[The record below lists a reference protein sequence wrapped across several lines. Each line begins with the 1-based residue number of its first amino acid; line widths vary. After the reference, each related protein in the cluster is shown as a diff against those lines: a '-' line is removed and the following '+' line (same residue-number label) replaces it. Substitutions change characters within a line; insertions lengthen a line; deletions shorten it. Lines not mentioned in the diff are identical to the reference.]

1 MQITVTN
8 NQCIEGLSKTQKN
21 KIKDAL
27 TYDNPKYKQAKRY
40 GRSKYISIP
49 PYLQYYEDNGTSLTV
64 PFGFNISSIIS
75 NCPTPIFNTNRVNV
89 DYPELKIELRDD
101 QRKALQGFVSYKRPF
116 NKLENTY
123 GVIQL
128 PTGKGKTILAIY
140 MAHHFNQK
148 ALILVHKDDLVVGW
162 TNDIL
167 KCFDNKIS
175 VGLIKAKKRVIG
187 EQFTIATVQTL
198 ARMSEEELSQ
208 YTNQFGMIIQ
218 DECLTGDTLV
228 VKSDGSVTTIPNI
241 YDNCDIIGGKVSHSF
256 SRKSKIYQLNCNN
269 AIIKGSPTHKT
280 WCVRKKSS
288 SYQYGIGDFEVKKIE
303 DLNSDYLVPVIYKIP
318 HTTRNN
324 TQPYYAKFCAM
335 IMCDGHL
342 DKLPSRRVKVNVSKD
357 RRYYRSIFEEFCD
370 NTNYTFK
377 ASLDCRRNLTLWCND
392 EVLKN
397 DLNTTWGIDCGK
409 KSNTIKIPDFMYSAP
424 IDTIKAFIETCFNCE
439 GDLSIS
445 EYNSCRYNFN
455 TCSYQFAQG
464 LSMLLKKFG
473 VLCSIHTIKRTNP
486 IHNTIYRLSISGYF
500 FNVFADTFTLLPRKT
515 TTRRNSQ
522 NTKTHRFL
530 GDFYLSQVNGVE
542 DLGYEDTVYDFEVSM
557 THTFIANGLVTHNCH
572 HVGAN
577 SFNIVDKFNCQ
588 FKIGLSATPT
598 RTDGLNQCFDLF
610 FGGIVYKHKYSKDD
624 KDILPVEVRVK
635 ETKAKYRPF
644 VIKNKQGVYAT
655 DQFFNMYDYDISELP
670 KDFKTVDS
678 FDYRDKPRVPYL
690 VTDNAVVLDRRYKI
704 MVCKDIIK
712 EVRQGH
718 SCLALFTQKEH
729 IEQYNRYLCRF
740 LPKNLIS
747 LYYGDSKEKSEVLM
761 KRAENREVLVTLGTF
776 AKATEG
782 TNVKAWEVL
791 FLVSSI
797 NNEKNVE
804 QATGRI
810 RRSSKN
816 KLNPVVVYDYIHPNV
831 VGIQSHY
838 TTRKSVYNRLEYS
851 VKYLNGKSKETRSSG
866 SLFSRGY

>member
-64 PFGFNISSIIS
+64 PFGFNISSIIP
-75 NCPTPIFNTNRVNV
+75 NCPTPIINTNRVNV

-101 QRKALQGFVSYKRPF
+101 QWKALQGFVSYKRPF
-116 NKLENTY
+116 NKLANTY

-218 DECLTGDTLV
+218 DE
-228 VKSDGSVTTIPNI
+228 
-241 YDNCDIIGGKVSHSF
+241 
-256 SRKSKIYQLNCNN
+256 
-269 AIIKGSPTHKT
+269 
-280 WCVRKKSS
+280 
-288 SYQYGIGDFEVKKIE
+288 
-303 DLNSDYLVPVIYKIP
+303 
-318 HTTRNN
+318 
-324 TQPYYAKFCAM
+324 
-335 IMCDGHL
+335 
-342 DKLPSRRVKVNVSKD
+342 
-357 RRYYRSIFEEFCD
+357 
-370 NTNYTFK
+370 
-377 ASLDCRRNLTLWCND
+377 
-392 EVLKN
+392 
-397 DLNTTWGIDCGK
+397 
-409 KSNTIKIPDFMYSAP
+409 
-424 IDTIKAFIETCFNCE
+424 
-439 GDLSIS
+439 
-445 EYNSCRYNFN
+445 
-455 TCSYQFAQG
+455 
-464 LSMLLKKFG
+464 
-473 VLCSIHTIKRTNP
+473 
-486 IHNTIYRLSISGYF
+486 
-500 FNVFADTFTLLPRKT
+500 
-515 TTRRNSQ
+515 
-522 NTKTHRFL
+522 
-530 GDFYLSQVNGVE
+530 
-542 DLGYEDTVYDFEVSM
+542 
-557 THTFIANGLVTHNCH
+557 CH

-690 VTDNAVVLDRRYKI
+690 VTDNAIVLDRRYKI

-831 VGIQSHY
+831 AGIQSHY

-851 VKYLNGKSKETRSSG
+851 IKYLNGKSKETRSSG

>member
-8 NQCIEGLSKTQKN
+8 NQCIEGLSTEQKN

-27 TYDNPKYKQAKRY
+27 TFDNPKYKQAKRY

-49 PYLQYYEDNGTSLTV
+49 PYLTYYEDNGTSMNV
-64 PFGFNISSIIS
+64 PFGFNISSVLN
-75 NCPTPIFNTNRVNV
+75 NCPTPIFRTNKVNV
-89 DYPELKIELRDD
+89 DYPDIKIELRDD
-101 QRKALQGFVSYKRPF
+101 QWKALQGFVSYKRPF
-116 NKLENTY
+116 NNLLNNY
-123 GVIQL
+123 GIIQL
-128 PTGKGKTILAIY
+128 PTGKGKSILAIY

-162 TNDIL
+162 KKDIA
-167 KCFDNKIS
+167 KCFDNKLK
-175 VGLIKAKKRVIG
+175 VGLIKAKSRTVG

-198 ARMSEEELSQ
+198 AKMSEEELSQ

-228 VKSDGSVTTIPNI
+228 VKGDGSVTTIPNI
-241 YDNCDIIGGKVSHSF
+241 YDNCYIIGGKVSHSF
-256 SRKSKIYQLNCNN
+256 SRKSKIYQLNCNHS
-269 AIIKGSPTHKT
+269 IVKGSPTHKT
-280 WCVRKKSS
+280 WCVRKKDSHYHYS
-288 SYQYGIGDFEVKKIE
+288 VNDFEVKKIE

-439 GDLSIS
+439 GDLSV
-445 EYNSCRYNFN
+445 EKHTCRYHFN

-473 VLCSIHTIKRTNP
+473 VLCSIHTIKRGGN
-486 IHNTIYRLSISGYF
+486 HNTIYRLSISGYF
-500 FNVFADTFTLLPRKT
+500 FNVFSDTFNLLPRKT
-515 TTRRNSQ
+515 TSKRNSRS
-522 NTKTHRFL
+522 KTNVFL
-530 GDFYLSQVNGVE
+530 GDFYLSQVNSVE
-542 DLGYEDTVYDFEVSM
+542 DLGYEDTVYDFEVSD

-572 HVGAN
+572 HIAST
-577 SFNIVDKFNCQ
+577 SFNIIDKFSAYY
-588 FKIGLSATPT
+588 KVGLSATPT
-598 RTDGLNQCFDLF
+598 RSDGLSFCFDLF
-610 FGGIVYKHKYSKDD
+610 LGGVVYKHNYSEND
-624 KDILPVEVRVK
+624 KDILPCKVIVK
-635 ETKAKYRPF
+635 ESRAKFRPF
-644 VIKNKQGVYAT
+644 VVWNKNSLNYDDQIFNVY
-655 DQFFNMYDYDISELP
+655 
-670 KDFKTVDS
+670 DFKEEDLPSKYRFVDS
-678 FDYRDKPRVPYL
+678 FAYEHRPIVPFNL
-690 VTDNAVVLDRRYKI
+690 VDNAVVKDRRYKI
-704 MVCKDIIK
+704 QVCKDVLN
-712 EVRQGH
+712 EVSKNH
-718 SCLALFTQKEH
+718 SCLVLFTQKEH
-729 IEQYNRYLCRF
+729 VDLYYNFLKRYLPEDKLLKF
-740 LPKNLIS
+740 
-747 LYYGDSKEKSEVLM
+747 YGDSKDTSEHMMEL
-761 KRAENREVLVTLGTF
+761 AESRKVLVTLGTL
-776 AKATEG
+776 AKTTEG

-797 NNEKNVE
+797 NNKKNVE

-810 RRSSKN
+810 RRACEGKI
-816 KLNPVVVYDYIHPNV
+816 NPVLIYDYVHPKV
-831 VGIQSHY
+831 SGFSSHFSN
-838 TTRKSVYNRLEYS
+838 RQSVYNKL
-851 VKYLNGKSKETRSSG
+851 KYTIQKPKSMTESKK